1 MKTKINRFG
10 LLVFLGIS
18 IIPAAL
24 KAKDSVGCSEWTT
37 SSSSPSK
44 EYNYKVSEVDNYY
57 IVTIYK
63 TTTLV
68 YTLSQKYRMQDRF
81 FIAWDQKK
89 DMLWIYSGD
98 TGLYYF
104 EFTNGQWT
112 QNTWIAGKSDASEIP
127 DEMIKNIPIIK
138 TVIKLK

>member
-18 IIPAAL
+18 IIPTAL
-24 KAKDSVGCSEWTT
+24 KAKDSVGCSEWKT
-37 SSSSPSK
+37 SSSSPSN
-44 EYNYKVSEVDNYY
+44 EYNYTVSEIDNYY
-57 IVTIYK
+57 IVKIYK
-63 TTTLV
+63 TNTLV

-81 FIAWDQKK
+81 YITWDKRK
-89 DMLWIYSGD
+89 DTLWIYSGD
-98 TGLYYF
+98 IGLYNF
-104 EFTNGQWT
+104 EFTNGQCT

-138 TVIKLK
+138 TLIKEK